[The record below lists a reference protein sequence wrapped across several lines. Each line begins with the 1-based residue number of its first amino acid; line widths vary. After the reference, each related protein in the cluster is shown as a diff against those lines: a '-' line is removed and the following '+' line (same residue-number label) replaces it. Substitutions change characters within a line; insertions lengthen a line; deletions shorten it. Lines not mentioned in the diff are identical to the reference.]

1 MKQHGG
7 LSEVKYHQL
16 DINDRKSVDA
26 FAAHLKETH
35 GEGIDLVIN
44 NAGIAMDGF
53 GMTALRRFY

>member
-1 MKQHGG
+1 
-7 LSEVKYHQL
+7 VKYHQL